1 MKCFEFMQICDIL
14 IILNV
19 SIVVKMTHWCLY
31 FPEMIKKYLLLLE
44 LNLHIKQYY
53 EWTEIAK
60 KLIWPNSIQEFL

>member
-1 MKCFEFMQICDIL
+1 
-14 IILNV
+14 
-19 SIVVKMTHWCLY
+19 MTHWCLH